1 MPRQRRD
8 ASTAVLLL
16 LAIAVTSTA
25 TQITGNVAGGSLAST
40 STGPTACPSRSI
52 NYITQSLP
60 QQCLT
65 TSWASRQKAQ
75 EPSTDEHAKTSDGS
89 VSPITVVG
97 NATTANPTLQAGLE
111 PTASNLTRTSGNA
124 STVTSAAEVTP
135 TSTADETIKP
145 PEVTRDGDAEVE
157 TDSPLDNANFLSF
170 EDWKRQNLAKAGQ
183 SAENLGSR
191 AGNTEPRRRPG
202 GINNALDSLGEDA
215 EIEIDFGGFVDPG
228 TSEPMISA
236 RASQDNEKVAAK
248 NEQGERKAAEDVSGA
263 RRQGKDAGKTCKER
277 SNYASFDCA
286 ATALKTNPECKGS
299 TAVLVENK
307 DSYMLNICSAKNK
320 FFIVELCD
328 DILIDT
334 VVLANFEFFSS
345 MFRTFRVS
353 VSDRYPVKL
362 EKWKELGT
370 FEARNSRE
378 VQAFLV
384 ENPLIWAR
392 YLRVEFLTH
401 FGNEYYCPVSL
412 LRVHGTTMME
422 EFNHDLKRSGT
433 EDESENEAEEGED
446 AGSIDEVHGVVSAE
460 ALKEE
465 AQYTTSSVEEPSTTS
480 PVTSTATVV
489 EVPPNT
495 PDAALPS
502 LSEPDF
508 GNTTYY
514 SSLSR
519 KMEDLLSSS
528 NDRQDVC
535 VPGDKPADNTI
546 VQTSLPAT
554 NETATATDR
563 VVVSSEPAVN
573 YTFNQM
579 SSATTADGTKLAET
593 AALPVVSD
601 KGANQNKYEPSRA
614 LNQTS
619 ASTAKVQTSSTQPP
633 NANPTTQ
640 ESFFKSVHK
649 RLQLLESNSTLS
661 LQYIEEQSRILR
673 DAFSKVEKR
682 QLAKT
687 TTFLETLNT
696 TVLTELRDFRHQ
708 YDQIWQSTVLE
719 LSSQREQSQ
728 HEVFA
733 LSARLSLLADEIVFQ
748 KRMAILQF
756 VLILLC
762 LGLVLFSRHGS
773 SATYPELPHV
783 LHNVMNKSSTK
794 LSRYAPLF
802 DSPPASPSTSRPPS
816 RYGLF
821 RSLTHRRGPSGE
833 SQLDGPRDGTKSP
846 SIEYSPPTPTSQGSL
861 VSHRGSITEG
871 ESENASS
878 DDSLGPDPVSLRQVK
893 SSPATPS
900 GKREEQRELGEEV
913 SLRANADAE
922 IQSGHG

>member
-1 MPRQRRD
+1 MPRQRRH
-8 ASTAVLLL
+8 APTAVVLLL
-16 LAIAVTSTA
+16 ALAATNISTQVTGTL
-25 TQITGNVAGGSLAST
+25 TKGILGFPF
-40 STGPTACPSRSI
+40 TGPAACPSRSI

-65 TSWASRQKAQ
+65 TSWASKLKTHETSAD
-75 EPSTDEHAKTSDGS
+75 ENASPSGVSISS
-89 VSPITVVG
+89 VSG
-97 NATTANPTLQAGLE
+97 CENATIASPVLQADTGI
-111 PTASNLTRTSGNA
+111 TTSNSSATSRDI
-124 STVTSAAEVTP
+124 STVTSTAEI
-135 TSTADETIKP
+135 TSTWTGSKTTKQSEATQREN
-145 PEVTRDGDAEVE
+145 AEVE
-157 TDSPLDNANFLSF
+157 IDSPLDNTNFLSF
-170 EDWKRQNLAKAGQ
+170 EEWKSLNLANAGQ

-191 AGNTEPRRRPG
+191 AGNSEPRRRPG
-202 GINNALDSLGEDA
+202 GINNALDSLGEDI
-215 EIEIDFGGFVDPG
+215 EIEIDFGGFVNPG

-236 RASQDNEKVAAK
+236 TASPENGKSAVRDDHSE
-248 NEQGERKAAEDVSGA
+248 GKAAEDVSGA
-263 RRQGKDAGKTCKER
+263 RTRGKDAGKTCKER

-286 ATALKTNPECKGS
+286 ATVLKTNPECKGS

-334 VVLANFEFFSS
+334 IVLANFEFFSS

-362 EKWKELGT
+362 EKWKDLGT

-384 ENPLIWAR
+384 EAPLIWAR

-422 EFNHDLKRSGT
+422 EFNLDLKRSGT
-433 EDESENEAEEGED
+433 EDESENEAEGEGT
-446 AGSIDEVHGVVSAE
+446 GSIDEVHGVVSAE
-460 ALKEE
+460 ALKDE
-465 AQYTTSSVEEPSTTS
+465 AQAAIAVEETS
-480 PVTSTATVV
+480 AQPMIAPTATVV
-489 EVPPNT
+489 EIPSTT
-495 PDAALPS
+495 PDAAAS
-502 LSEPDF
+502 LRPEGDF
-508 GNTTYY
+508 GNTTYN
-514 SSLSR
+514 SSLAR
-519 KMEDLLSSS
+519 KMEDLMLSS
-528 NDRQDVC
+528 NERKGVC
-535 VPGDKPADNTI
+535 IPGDKPADAVP
-546 VQTSLPAT
+546 VQTWPTQT
-554 NETATATDR
+554 NQTATATGEAI
-563 VVVSSEPAVN
+563 VLSEPTVN
-573 YTFNQM
+573 QTSSLT
-579 SSATTADGTKLAET
+579 SSATSTNGAKISKT
-593 AALPVVSD
+593 AALPVVSG
-601 KGANQNKYEPSRA
+601 KIASHNKSEPARPS
-614 LNQTS
+614 NQTA
-619 ASTAKVQTSSTQPP
+619 ASTAKIQTSSTQPP

-682 QLAKT
+682 QSART

-733 LSARLSLLADEIVFQ
+733 LSARLSVLADEIGFQ

-756 VLILLC
+756 ILILLC

-773 SATYPELPHV
+773 APTFLELPPV
-783 LHNVMNKSSTK
+783 LQNAVHKSGAS

-802 DSPPASPSTSRPPS
+802 GTPPASPSFSRPPS

-821 RSLTHRRGPSGE
+821 RSLTHHRSPSDE
-833 SQLDGPRDGTKSP
+833 PHKDGNRVGTKSP
-846 SIEYSPPTPTSQGSL
+846 GIEYSPPTPTSQGSP
-861 VSHRGSITEG
+861 GSQHGAVTDG
-871 ESENASS
+871 ESDNASS
-878 DDSLGPDPVSLRQVK
+878 DGALEPDLDSTRQTK

-900 GKREEQRELGEEV
+900 GKSEEQRELGDEV
-913 SLRANADAE
+913 
-922 IQSGHG
+922 